1 MLLYVV
7 KMVQRSKGTL
17 SARTRKLKGKA
28 RVTVAEQV
36 KTFNVG
42 DKVVIKPKARSRGMP
57 ALRYAGRHGKVVK
70 RRGMSYLVEIRDGG
84 KKKELIAG
92 PIHLQLA

>member
-1 MLLYVV
+1 
-7 KMVQRSKGTL
+7 MVQRSKGTL

-28 RVTVAEQV
+28 RVSVAEQV

-42 DKVVIKPKARSRGMP
+42 DKVVLKPRSTSKGMP
-57 ALRYAGRHGKVVK
+57 ALRYSGRHGLVVK
-70 RRGMSYLVEIRDGG
+70 RRGGAYVVQIRDGG